1 MQGAFLVVIFNC
13 DFIVEAIR
21 WGAAEY
27 DSPQPNGTVGLDGI
41 RPLTTVEGELP
52 AHSSAITVNV
62 RPSLQRRAESFG

>member
-1 MQGAFLVVIFNC
+1 MPGTFLVVISNC
-13 DFIVEAIR
+13 DLIVEAIG

-41 RPLTTVEGELP
+41 RPLTAVEGEQL

-62 RPSLQRRAESFG
+62 RPSLQGRVESFG